1 MKVFLSHAAR
11 QELAEISDWIAR
23 DNPERAESFSL
34 ELLDRALA
42 LGDYPSAYPVLE
54 AFQHRGIRRRGHGD
68 YLILYRI
75 LAETVEV
82 VHIVHGA
89 RDVSAVLAADEPDL

>member
-1 MKVFLSHAAR
+1 MKVFLAQAAR
-11 QELAEISDWIAR
+11 QELADITDWIAR

-34 ELLDRALA
+34 ELLHRAMA
-42 LGDYPSAYPVLE
+42 IGQFPAAYPLLDM
-54 AFQHRGIRRRGHGD
+54 FQHRGIRRRAYRD

-89 RDVSAVLAADEPDL
+89 RNLTALLAADEPDF